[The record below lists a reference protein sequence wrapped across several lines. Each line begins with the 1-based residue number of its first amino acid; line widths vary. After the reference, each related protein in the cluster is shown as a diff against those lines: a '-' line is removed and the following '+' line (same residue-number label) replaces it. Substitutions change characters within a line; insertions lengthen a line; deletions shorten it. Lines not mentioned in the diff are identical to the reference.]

1 MIPARQFRR
10 SRLLPALL
18 LCLLAALAAPAARA
32 AGAFLQGVWDAS
44 AVPEVSI
51 LALQWGPREAGP
63 GAPDRLLGQV
73 ASDTLRTV
81 EILLREPA
89 RPGEAAPAPVL
100 SVSAPASFL
109 GLSRTASCACCTNE
123 WGQPDTTLASRAY
136 QPSRGCLFDVSFRPP
151 AKLSR
156 LEVADV
162 RYEGEPVP
170 YLLPFEGAPRVRRLA
185 GRLAPNPNASLHAAR
200 VRVEGEVPPAA
211 AFDPAGRP
219 FFDLD
224 GGLGIAMMRIPAGVC
239 QRDGRMDL
247 VITNDFYLAR
257 TELTQGQW
265 RAIVGTKP
273 PHAQLPESA
282 DCPVQGVTPD
292 DARLVCLTLD
302 VLHPVRG
309 YRWTVP
315 TQTQFEYAARAGET
329 GARPAA
335 DLDSLAWHAGNSAVR
350 VGGSASPKKT
360 SHPVAGKAPNGFGLY
375 DTIGN
380 VSELCRGDGKR
391 EEYASA
397 GAGYWTKPED
407 CHFPRSEAASYFG
420 GGARHVGVRLA
431 LSPPVAA
438 APPKAPAAEKPRWNA
453 RPAVP
458 PPGPV
463 SPEEPAP
470 PPSAPAAEEEGWTE
484 EPDAHGPLEGISA
497 HLTFDPPRKVKIF
510 HDEGAVSASKFP
522 QLRELVFLGGAG
534 RTRGRI
540 GFVTEQGRRETG
552 FADME
557 EIGLFD
563 AGHGLVADARG
574 GPWGSY
580 VTLAETPLWRMG
592 PDGRPH
598 VAATVPKGTVLRLY
612 GHANDAGTVIR
623 AMLPARD
630 GHPAATAL
638 LRMQDLH

>member
-1 MIPARQFRR
+1 MSFSRPAV
-10 SRLLPALL
+10 RLAVA
-18 LCLLAALAAPAARA
+18 LAALFPAFLAPAAHA
-32 AGAFLQGVWDAS
+32 AGAFVQGTWDAS
-44 AVPEVSI
+44 AVPEAAI
-51 LALQWGPREAGP
+51 LSLQWGPREARP

-89 RPGEAAPAPVL
+89 RSGGDAPAPVL

-109 GLSRTASCACCTNE
+109 GLSRTAACACCTNQ
-123 WGQPDTTLASRAY
+123 WSQPDTSLASRTY
-136 QPSRGCLFDVSFRPP
+136 QPGRGCLFDVSFRP
-151 AKLSR
+151 AGKASQ

-162 RYEGEPVP
+162 RYEGKSVP
-170 YLLPFEGAPRVRRLA
+170 YLLPFEGAPRVRRLP

-200 VRVEGEVPPAA
+200 VRVEGGVPPAA
-211 AFDPAGRP
+211 AFDPAAKA
-219 FFDLD
+219 FFDV
-224 GGLGIAMMRIPAGVC
+224 GGDLGITMMRIPAGVC
-239 QRDGRMDL
+239 RRDGRMDL

-273 PHAQLPESA
+273 PHPQLPESA
-282 DCPVQGVTPD
+282 DCPVQGVTAD
-292 DARLVCLTLD
+292 DARLVCLAMD

-350 VGGSASPKKT
+350 VGGSASPKKS

-397 GAGYWTKPED
+397 GSGYWTKPED
-407 CHFPRSEAASYFG
+407 CHFPRAEAASYFG
-420 GGARHVGVRLA
+420 GGAQHVGVRLA
-431 LSPPVAA
+431 LSPPVPE
-438 APPKAPAAEKPRWNA
+438 APPKAPAAKKPRWNA

-463 SPEEPAP
+463 APET
-470 PPSAPAAEEEGWTE
+470 APASDSVTPAAAEEGWTE
-484 EPDAHGPLEGISA
+484 EPDAHGPLEGIST
-497 HLTFDPPRKVKIF
+497 HLTLDPPRKVKIF

-522 QLRELVFLGGAG
+522 RLRDLVFLGGAG

-552 FADME
+552 FVDME

-580 VTLAETPLWRMG
+580 ITLSETPLWRMG
-592 PDGRPH
+592 PDGRAH
-598 VAATVPKGTVLRLY
+598 TVATVPKGTVLRLY
-612 GHANDAGTVIR
+612 GYANDAGTVIR
-623 AMLPARD
+623 AMLPPHE

-638 LRMQDLH
+638 LRMQDLR